1 VRDAAVEKVRAA
13 ATKKI
18 SALETRLRGAE
29 VQLSKEKAE
38 ANAAKMQAGVSML
51 GGLLGGLL
59 GRKAGLG
66 TLTRGSTA
74 IGKASS
80 AYKQHQ
86 DVANADAKVAGIAGE
101 LQTLQAEMEEEISK
115 ISGSYD
121 PSALALETESIKPTK
136 TDVKVGKV
144 ALLWLPYD
152 GRGDEAW

>member
-1 VRDAAVEKVRAA
+1 
-13 ATKKI
+13 
-18 SALETRLRGAE
+18 
-29 VQLSKEKAE
+29 VQLAKEKAE

-59 GRKAGLG
+59 GRKSGLG
-66 TLTRGSTA
+66 SLTRGSTA

-86 DVANADAKVAGIAGE
+86 DVANADAKVAGIIAE
-101 LQTLQAEMEEEISK
+101 LQSLQSEMEEEVSK
-115 ISGSYD
+115 ISASYD
-121 PSALALETESIKPTK
+121 PTALVLETEMIKPTK

-152 GRGDEAW
+152 ARGEKAW

>member
-1 VRDAAVEKVRAA
+1 
-13 ATKKI
+13 
-18 SALETRLRGAE
+18 
-29 VQLSKEKAE
+29 
-38 ANAAKMQAGVSML
+38 M
-51 GGLLGGLL
+51 
-59 GRKAGLG
+59 
-66 TLTRGSTA
+66 
-74 IGKASS
+74 
-80 AYKQHQ
+80 
-86 DVANADAKVAGIAGE
+86 AGIAGE